1 MLAYHYYILAEQK
14 KKIYIQKK
22 YIYIYVSFFFFF
34 KETRKPDINVESHA
48 AL

>member
-14 KKIYIQKK
+14 KITYKKNIYI
-22 YIYIYVSFFFFF
+22 SLFFFFF
-34 KETRKPDINVESHA
+34 KETRKPDVNVESHA